1 MLDSFESIAIISTI
15 SFTISLLI
23 VVLLIPPINKL
34 GFKYNII
41 DIPNQRKKHNS
52 IIVRL
57 GGLGIFVGFILGL
70 LITYKIIEL
79 LGIITINYGTISVII
94 TGSICFSIVV

>member
-1 MLDSFESIAIISTI
+1 MLDSFELIAIISTI

-41 DIPNQRKKHNS
+41 DIPNQRKKHN
-52 IIVRL
+52 
-57 GGLGIFVGFILGL
+57 
-70 LITYKIIEL
+70 
-79 LGIITINYGTISVII
+79 
-94 TGSICFSIVV
+94 